1 MGMVICIC
9 VVVCVLSLYLR
20 VCFRVF
26 CVSCVQWQCAACSV
40 QRVCSVQRQ
49 PGNMTKCAATN
60 DKQKQS
66 AYPSKTIEP
75 TDIAIGHRHQKG
87 DERAEACS
95 VPSFWWR
102 AVG

>member
-1 MGMVICIC
+1 
-9 VVVCVLSLYLR
+9 
-20 VCFRVF
+20 
-26 CVSCVQWQCAACSV
+26 
-40 QRVCSVQRQ
+40 
-49 PGNMTKCAATN
+49 MTKCAATN